1 MLHFK
6 KLNTLRP
13 FDWFLIIGI
22 VSMNII
28 HSILLKE
35 VDIIGSIAGISGVIC
50 VVLCAKGNIFNY
62 LFGLINVALYAYISY
77 KADLY
82 GDAVLNAI
90 YYVPMQFI
98 GWYSWLKKR
107 EAQDSVTVISKKMN
121 TRERIA
127 LTLFSLLMVI
137 LVGFILGKLNDPQ
150 PYKDSATT
158 VLSVI
163 AMFLMVK
170 AYTEQWA
177 LWIVVNALS
186 VIMWIVAFLRG
197 DAHSMLMVIMWVFY
211 LVNSINGWYTWAHL
225 PYKESFSST
234 ELK

>member
-1 MLHFK
+1 MLHFR
-6 KLNTLRP
+6 KLNTLSP
-13 FDWFLIIGI
+13 FDWFLIVGI
-22 VSMNII
+22 VSLNIV
-28 HSILLKE
+28 HSILLRE
-35 VDIIGSIAGISGVIC
+35 IDLIGSIAGISGVVC
-50 VVLCAKGNIFNY
+50 VVLCAKGNILNY

-77 KADLY
+77 KAELY
-82 GDAVLNAI
+82 GDAALNAL

-98 GWYSWLKKR
+98 GWYSWLGKR
-107 EAQDSVTVISKKMN
+107 ETKDSVTVTSKKMN
-121 TRERIA
+121 AHERVF
-127 LTLFSLLMVI
+127 LSLFSVFMVL
-137 LVGFILGKLNDPQ
+137 LVGFILGKFNDPQ

-177 LWIVVNALS
+177 LWVVVNVLS
-186 VIMWIVAFLRG
+186 VVMWIVAFIRG

-225 PYKESFSST
+225 PHKEDVSSVG
-234 ELK
+234 LK